1 MTGGPRS
8 GVVMAD
14 AAVRAAT
21 ASAARPLWRRILR
34 RGPWENLATALIGI
48 GVVMLMQPFSL
59 FLYGYSLITTLV
71 GTLMFVVVTKFP
83 D

>member
-1 MTGGPRS
+1 MS
-8 GVVMAD
+8 QQ
-14 AAVRAAT
+14 
-21 ASAARPLWRRILR
+21 SAIPDRERPLWRRVLR

-48 GVVMLMQPFSL
+48 GVVMLMQPVSL
-59 FLYGYSLITTLV
+59 TLYSYSLITILI

>member
-1 MTGGPRS
+1 MSVETGMGEEAAVSAPRS
-8 GVVMAD
+8 
-14 AAVRAAT
+14 
-21 ASAARPLWRRILR
+21 LWRRILR

-48 GVVMLMQPFSL
+48 GVVMLMQPVSL
-59 FLYGYSLITTLV
+59 TLYSYSLITILI

>member
-1 MTGGPRS
+1 MSEQT
-8 GVVMAD
+8 
-14 AAVRAAT
+14 
-21 ASAARPLWRRILR
+21 AARTGRPPLWRRILR
-34 RGPWENLATALIGI
+34 RGPWENLATTLIGG

-59 FLYGYSLITTLV
+59 TLYSYSLVTTLT

>member
-1 MTGGPRS
+1 MSRDGDMS
-8 GVVMAD
+8 
-14 AAVRAAT
+14 AT
-21 ASAARPLWRRILR
+21 SRPLWRRILR

-59 FLYGYSLITTLV
+59 DLYSYSLITTLT

>member
-1 MTGGPRS
+1 MSEQTATGNGR
-8 GVVMAD
+8 
-14 AAVRAAT
+14 
-21 ASAARPLWRRILR
+21 RPLWRRILR

-48 GVVMLMQPFSL
+48 GVVMLMQPVSL
-59 FLYGYSLITTLV
+59 TLYSYSLITILI